1 MTKQLRFTL
10 AWLVICACATSTGA
24 TDIEWLG
31 GVSNDA
37 TDGANWSGG
46 SVPTSADRAVFSAG
60 GSTATPDLGANNVA
74 WDKLFFNNNG
84 PTTLN
89 GSGTITLN
97 GAGGNPVFFSAGG
110 PLPGPSIIN
119 PNITTTGD
127 IQSNGNH
134 DVTFNGSVTAR
145 KVEAFNSTS
154 IYNGDV
160 TVTGTGG
167 SAFVTGFGKVVFNGN
182 FHWTA
187 AGGEYGLNGQ
197 APDVTFTTLS
207 SNNPSN
213 LDGLNIL
220 NLHGDATVRNGQN
233 DTFGQA
239 TDIWARTGINTYS
252 LDGFNESLEFLGTNG
267 GTNLVIKFGTT
278 SGANSLIWPA
288 SHNMSGNYQVQEFE
302 IGTDS
307 MQLGAAG
314 PQFFT
319 DAQLARITIN
329 GIPYSANDPGNG
341 SLYWNRDANLFV
353 QFHNIPE
360 PAGFVLL
367 SFALIG
373 LAMQRGSRGVW
384 KA

>member
-1 MTKQLRFTL
+1 MKTQLGIVVGCLFL
-10 AWLVICACATSTGA
+10 CACAASA
-24 TDIEWLG
+24 TAADIEWLG

-37 TDGANWSGG
+37 ADGANWSGG
-46 SVPTSADRAVFSAG
+46 SVPTGADRAVFRGG
-60 GSTATPDLGANNVA
+60 GSSATPDLGASSATWDKILFNNV
-74 WDKLFFNNNG
+74 G

-110 PLPGPSIIN
+110 PLPGPSVVN
-119 PNITTTGD
+119 PNITTTGI
-127 IQSNGNH
+127 IQTNGNH
-134 DVTFNGSVTAR
+134 DVTFNGAVTAG

-154 IYNGDV
+154 IYDGDV

-167 SAFVTGFGKVVFNGN
+167 SAFVTGFGRVVFNGN

-197 APDVTFTTLS
+197 APDVTFTSLT
-207 SNNPSN
+207 SNNPSHP
-213 LDGLNIL
+213 DGLNIL

-233 DTFGQA
+233 DAFGA
-239 TDIWARTGINTYS
+239 GTDIWARTGTNTYN
-252 LDGFNESLEFLGTNG
+252 LDGFSESLEFLGTNG
-267 GTNLVIKFGTT
+267 GTNLVVRFGTT

-288 SHNMSGNYQVQEFE
+288 SHNMAGNYQVQEFE

-319 DAQLARITIN
+319 DAQLATITIN

-360 PAGFVLL
+360 PAASMLILIGV
-367 SFALIG
+367 IG
-373 LAMQRGSRGVW
+373 LALQRGIRGSW
-384 KA
+384 

>member
-1 MTKQLRFTL
+1 MT
-10 AWLVICACATSTGA
+10 
-24 TDIEWLG
+24 
-31 GVSNDA
+31 
-37 TDGANWSGG
+37 
-46 SVPTSADRAVFSAG
+46 
-60 GSTATPDLGANNVA
+60 
-74 WDKLFFNNNG
+74 WDKLFFNSVG

-97 GAGGNPVFFSAGG
+97 GAGGTPVFFSAGG
-110 PLPGPSIIN
+110 PLTGPSIVN

-127 IQSNGNH
+127 IQTNGNH
-134 DVTFNGSVTAR
+134 DVTFNGSVTTR
-145 KVEAFNSTS
+145 KMEAFNSIS

-182 FHWTA
+182 FHWMA
-187 AGGEYGLNGQ
+187 AAGEYGLNGQ
-197 APDVTFTTLS
+197 APDVTFTSLS
-207 SNNPSN
+207 SNNPSQA
-213 LDGLNIL
+213 DGLNIL

-233 DTFGQA
+233 NTFGQA
-239 TDIWARTGINTYS
+239 TDIWARTGTNTYS
-252 LDGFNESLEFLGTNG
+252 LDGFSESLEFLGTNA
-267 GTNLVIKFGTT
+267 GTNLVIKFGAT

-307 MQLGAAG
+307 MQLGAAE

-319 DAQLARITIN
+319 GAQLGRITIN

-341 SLYWNRDANLFV
+341 SMYWNRDANLFV

-360 PAGFVLL
+360 PAVLML
-367 SFALIG
+367 LLFGLIV
-373 LAMQRGSRGVW
+373 LAMQRGRRGDWRVPL
-384 KA
+384 